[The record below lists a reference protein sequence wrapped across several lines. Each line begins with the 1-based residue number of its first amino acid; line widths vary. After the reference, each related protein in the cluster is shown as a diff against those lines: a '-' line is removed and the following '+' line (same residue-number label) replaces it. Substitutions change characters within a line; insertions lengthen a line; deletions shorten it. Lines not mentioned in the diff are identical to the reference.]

1 MGWDSG
7 TMPAVDDVLRG
18 LAANPGLP
26 VEVIVELLGHEDG
39 EVVEAAA
46 SNPSLPVEV
55 MLRLL
60 A

>member
-1 MGWDSG
+1 
-7 TMPAVDDVLRG
+7 MPAVDDVLCG